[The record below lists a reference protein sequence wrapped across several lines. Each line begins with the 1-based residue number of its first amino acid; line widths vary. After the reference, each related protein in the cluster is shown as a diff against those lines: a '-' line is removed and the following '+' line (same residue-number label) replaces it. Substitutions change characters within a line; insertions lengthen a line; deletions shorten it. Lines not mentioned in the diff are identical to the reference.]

1 MTWENAWQEGR
12 TGWDAGAAAPSLRA
26 LLAADS
32 LPGETALVPGCGAGY
47 DVFEFAEAGI
57 DATGLDL
64 APTAAKRFEALREQL
79 HIAKSAAQIVTGDFF
94 AHEAPD
100 GGYDIIWDY
109 TFCCAIQ
116 PEQRPDWA
124 NKMASLLA
132 PDGELVTLIFPIE
145 AIRENNAGPPFQLTP
160 EQLKAVLEPKFNST
174 YLEPVTNSH
183 PGREGLEWLGR
194 WKMVR

>member
-32 LPGETALVPGCGAGY
+32 LPGQTALVPGCGSGY
-47 DVFEFAEAGI
+47 DVFEFAEAGF

-64 APTAAKRFEALREQL
+64 APTAAKRFEALREQMN
-79 HIAKSAAQIVTGDFF
+79 IAPSAAQIAIGDFF
-94 AHEAPD
+94 EHQSP
-100 GGYDIIWDY
+100 GQGYDVIWDY

-116 PEQRPDWA
+116 PDERPKWA
-124 NKMASLLA
+124 QKMEELLA
-132 PDGELVTLIFPIE
+132 PDGELVTLIFPIHP
-145 AIRENNAGPPFQLTP
+145 IRENNEGPPFQLTP
-160 EQLKAVLEPKFNST
+160 DHLKAVLEPRFEAT

-183 PGREGLEWLGR
+183 QGREGLEWLGR